1 MTEDQPVPA
10 TDEQQAP
17 PPPPPPS
24 PPAPERFDIGHLFGF
39 AFRDPKAMS
48 KFLIGSLMVLL
59 IPLLGL
65 GLFALLGFGVRT
77 ARGTLRGDE
86 HPMPDWDDFGG
97 VLVDGLKAL
106 GVVLGYSLAAFAM
119 GAVLVGIGILW
130 AVIGQSM
137 GSPAVVVT
145 SVLGSITSIFF
156 LVFAA
161 LIAKALIPAGI
172 MQLAATG
179 RFSAAFRLNENI
191 AWIRGN
197 LGTYI
202 VMLLT
207 LILFAIISDATIL
220 LCLIGAIPGYFW
232 GITAAGAAVGH
243 TGRLMGIRV
252 EPGVA

>member
-1 MTEDQPVPA
+1 MTDDQPVPT
-10 TDEQQAP
+10 TDEQDAP

-24 PPAPERFDIGHLFGF
+24 LPAPERFNIGHLFGF
-39 AFRDPKAMS
+39 AFRDPKALS
-48 KFLIGSLMVLL
+48 KFMIGSLMVLL

-65 GLFALLGFGVRT
+65 GLLALLGFGVRT

-97 VLVDGLKAL
+97 LLVDGLKAV
-106 GVVLGYSLAAFAM
+106 GVVLGYSLAAAAM
-119 GAVLVGIGILW
+119 GAVLLGIGIFW
-130 AVIGQSM
+130 AIIGQSM

-145 SVLGSITSIFF
+145 SILGSVTSVFF

-179 RFSAAFRLNENI
+179 RFTAAFRLNENV
-191 AWIRGN
+191 AWIRASF
-197 LGTYI
+197 GTY
-202 VMLLT
+202 VVLLLT
-207 LILFAIISDATIL
+207 LILFAIISDATVL

-232 GITAAGAAVGH
+232 GITAAGAAMGH
-243 TGRLMGIRV
+243 TGRLMGVRL

>member
-1 MTEDQPVPA
+1 MTEDQPVP
-10 TDEQQAP
+10 TTGEQTP
-17 PPPPPPS
+17 PPPPPPT
-24 PPAPERFDIGHLFGF
+24 PPAPERFDIGQLFGF
-39 AFRDPKAMS
+39 AFRDPKALS
-48 KFLIGSLMVLL
+48 KFLVGSLMVLL
-59 IPLLGL
+59 IPLFGL
-65 GLFALLGFGVRT
+65 GLLALLGFAVRT

-97 VLVDGLKAL
+97 LLADGLKAL
-106 GVVLGYSLAAFAM
+106 GVVLGYSLAVIVM
-119 GAVLVGIGILW
+119 GVAVVGIGILW

-145 SVLGSITSIFF
+145 SILGSITSVFF

-179 RFSAAFRLNENI
+179 RFTAAFRLNENI
-191 AWIRGN
+191 AWIRGSF
-197 LGTYI
+197 GTYV

-207 LILFAIISDATIL
+207 LILFAIVSDLTFL
-220 LCLIGAIPGYFW
+220 LCLIGAIPGHFW

-243 TGRLMGIRV
+243 TGRLMGVRV